1 MDFLLIFSLFLPLI
15 FLLWLANLADKRRMQ
30 ERPRRDV
37 AVLVYTLLALFW
49 LVLFGAG
56 VFLLLLGM
64 AYQRYA
70 DISLLAES
78 YRQQGLDP
86 TVVVEMMRAFPKMGS
101 GFILLAVTGL
111 LTLLSPFRRLLAR
124 LLPISANSVVH
135 LVALNYSV
143 LILVNLWLVMGMG
156 LETMLDMMKASSDT
170 TMAGDMIRLLWA
182 QDIALALMA
191 FVGVG
196 WLSRRRWSEAMRRLG
211 LVWPS
216 WKEAGVGF
224 GLGLA
229 MFALLFPAS
238 YLLEKIGLGMDPNIE
253 QLTEELLGP
262 LLTTLPG
269 IFTLGVAAALGEELV
284 YRGALQPRFGIFMTA
299 LLFALTHNQYGLSA
313 ATLVVFALG
322 LVLGWVRA
330 KYNTST
336 AMILHATYNI
346 AIGLTGLIAGR
357 MLH

>member
-1 MDFLLIFSLFLPLI
+1 MDFFLIFILFLPLI
-15 FLLWLANLADKRRMQ
+15 FLLWVANLADKRRSL
-30 ERPRRDV
+30 EPPRRD
-37 AVLVYTLLALFW
+37 ATALLYTLIALFW
-49 LVLFGAG
+49 LALFSAG
-56 VFLLLLGM
+56 VFILLLGV

-86 TVVVEMMRAFPKMGS
+86 AMVVDIMHAFPKIGS
-101 GFILLAVTGL
+101 GLIVLAITGL
-111 LTLLSPFRRLLAR
+111 MTLLHPIRRLLAR
-124 LLPISANSVVH
+124 LLPISSRSAVH
-135 LVALNYSV
+135 LVSLNYSI
-143 LILVNLWLVMGMG
+143 LILVNLWLVMGLG
-156 LETMLDMMKASSDT
+156 LDTMLDMMKETPDAMS
-170 TMAGDMIRLLWA
+170 GDMISLLWA

-196 WLSRRRWSEAMRRLG
+196 WLSRRDWRDAMRRLG
-211 LVWPS
+211 LVWPN
-216 WKEAGVGF
+216 WREVAVGF

-238 YLLEKIGLGMDPNIE
+238 YLLEKLGLGMDPNIE

-284 YRGALQPRFGIFMTA
+284 YRGALQPRFGVFVTA
-299 LLFALTHNQYGLSA
+299 LLFAFTHNQYGLSA
-313 ATLVVFALG
+313 ATLVVFGLG

-330 KYNTST
+330 RYNTST

-346 AIGLTGLIAGR
+346 AIGFTGLIAGR